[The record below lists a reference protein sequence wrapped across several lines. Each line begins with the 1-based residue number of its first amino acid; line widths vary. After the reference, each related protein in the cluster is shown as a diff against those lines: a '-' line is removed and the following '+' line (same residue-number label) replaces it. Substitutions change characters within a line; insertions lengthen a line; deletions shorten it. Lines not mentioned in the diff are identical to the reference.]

1 MARGP
6 DRRHV
11 SASYLAPHAALFRL
25 GSYVLDFL
33 AIAAIVA
40 VGLGLWVMLP

>member
-1 MARGP
+1 MRDRMMP
-6 DRRHV
+6 DRR
-11 SASYLAPHAALFRL
+11 APHAAPFRL
-25 GSYVLDFL
+25 GYYVLDFL